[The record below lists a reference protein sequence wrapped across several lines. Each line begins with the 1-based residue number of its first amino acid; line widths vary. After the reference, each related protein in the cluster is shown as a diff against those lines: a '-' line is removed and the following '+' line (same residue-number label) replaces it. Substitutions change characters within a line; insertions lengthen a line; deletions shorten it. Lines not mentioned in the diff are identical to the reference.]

1 MGSDTTIGQI
11 SQFVLKTTNTLGET
25 VETALNKKFIG
36 NSEATYANV
45 DTAMKALASL
55 STNTYSD
62 TICVTNISVN
72 EVMAG

>member
-1 MGSDTTIGQI
+1 MGSDTTIGQVD
-11 SQFVLKTTNTLGET
+11 QFILKTTTNLGET
-25 VETALNKKFIG
+25 VETGISKKFIG